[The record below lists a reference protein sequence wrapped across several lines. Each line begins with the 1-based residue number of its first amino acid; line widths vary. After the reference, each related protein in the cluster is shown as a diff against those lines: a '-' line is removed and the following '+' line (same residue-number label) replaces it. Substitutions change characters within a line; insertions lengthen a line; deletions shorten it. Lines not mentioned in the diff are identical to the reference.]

1 MFHPKETC
9 LLHYC
14 LCKRS
19 KIKITGAF
27 LFCKISFNSALAFML
42 WSTFIND
49 QKEIVKSLLMKFVN
63 GLKIER
69 VVNNKEDILLYK
81 VIWIT
86 WQAEHNQTISGSI

>member
-1 MFHPKETC
+1 MKGEHVFCNTVFEKDPKLKILE
-9 LLHYC
+9 LFFSV
-14 LCKRS
+14 RS
-19 KIKITGAF
+19 HS
-27 LFCKISFNSALAFML
+27 CSALVFML

-49 QKEIVKSLLMKFVN
+49 QKEIIKSLLMKFVN